1 MVNLGQMG
9 WRIAFLREHCVLS
22 VVVKLFSLNDHN
34 DLWFLRLTDS
44 NLIENHATCTESVP
58 HKKAEVFR

>member
-22 VVVKLFSLNDHN
+22 VVVKLFSLNDDN
-34 DLWFLRLTDS
+34 DL
-44 NLIENHATCTESVP
+44 
-58 HKKAEVFR
+58 